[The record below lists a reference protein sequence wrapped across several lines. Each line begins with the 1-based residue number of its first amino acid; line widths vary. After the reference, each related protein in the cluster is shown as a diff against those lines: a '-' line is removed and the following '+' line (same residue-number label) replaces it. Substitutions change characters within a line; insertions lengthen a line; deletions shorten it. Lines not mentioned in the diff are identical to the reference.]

1 MAAARIQ
8 LHGTSRSFQPGDP
21 FFGHHHEEAD
31 ILVLLGDAVGPALAA
46 TDLSMFKVV
55 LVELDRDCL
64 GALTGEDFGREG
76 GNVVGV
82 ARYRI
87 GPGEQT
93 QTIELV
99 VQPHTDREALE
110 AARALLEEAGFAV
123 AVCNDVPGRILDR
136 LMRPYLNLALESLDR
151 GIADAN
157 ALDSALTKGLGYKRG
172 PITILDNTGLDYH
185 HAVTAH
191 LHAVL
196 GQPSYLPPR
205 RAAVAAVRSAKN
217 D

>member
-1 MAAARIQ
+1 MAIARIQ
-8 LHGTSRSFQPGDP
+8 LHGTSRSFQPGEAFLDL
-21 FFGHHHEEAD
+21 HHEEAD
-31 ILVLLGDAVGPALAA
+31 ILVLLGDAVGQALAA
-46 TDLSMFKVV
+46 TDMSVFRAV

-76 GNVVGV
+76 GNVMGM

-99 VQPHTDREALE
+99 VQPRTDREALD
-110 AARALLEEAGFAV
+110 AARTLLEEAGFVV

-136 LMRPYLNLALESLDR
+136 LMRPYLNLALDSLDR
-151 GIADAN
+151 GVADAQ
-157 ALDSALTKGLGYKRG
+157 ALDSALTRGLGYKRG
-172 PITILDNTGLDYH
+172 PITILESTGLDHH

-191 LHAVL
+191 LHAAL
-196 GQPSYLPPR
+196 GQASYLPPR
-205 RAAVAAVRSAKN
+205 RAAVAAARRANN